1 MSYKKFVKNLFYDL
15 SLSSVSVFKELK
27 MQLFEVVT
35 TILNCL
41 SI

>member
-1 MSYKKFVKNLFYDL
+1 MSYKKFVKNSFYDL
-15 SLSSVSVFKELK
+15 SLSSVSVFKEFK

-35 TILNCL
+35 ILNCL